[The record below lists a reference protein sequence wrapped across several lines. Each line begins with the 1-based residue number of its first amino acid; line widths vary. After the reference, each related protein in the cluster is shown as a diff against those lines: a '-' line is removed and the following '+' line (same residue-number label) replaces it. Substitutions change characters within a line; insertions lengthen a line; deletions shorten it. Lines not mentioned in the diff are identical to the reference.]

1 MMARS
6 ARFNNRKTR
15 AHSRGHFTSLAARND
30 KGVALLISLML
41 LTLMSVMSVVM
52 VMTVSPDMLINGYY
66 GNFRGSFY
74 AADSGLNMAR
84 SQLINQIQTQ
94 LNPTPCTGW
103 GGTTP
108 PGCST
113 LPLSS
118 TNATTVMNN
127 VLATTSGGYGSLTSL
142 NLGQAANSWPGSFQ
156 ILTTNNSTTN
166 TCVSTFTL
174 PADTVN
180 NSPNPSPYT
189 TNTTTGQVTSY
200 KYQFNYQLCSLGR
213 ALGAQQVY
221 TSENGYISL
230 IVQANTTT
238 TQQTT
243 VSFASFGA
251 FINNYPPCTGALVPG
266 TMEGPMFTNGA
277 WQFGNNGAYIFTDP
291 VGQSNAKADY
301 YCGGGGSNCNQVAAS
316 SYSSG
321 SCKIAP
327 TFGGGLQLGQAAVAL
342 PPNDF
347 SQKWAVIDGKGC
359 GEGGSTCNV
368 STPPSPANSDLH
380 AALMDINKNAY
391 PSNGASTGVFLPYS
405 CAGSACTM
413 NGGGIYV
420 EGNATVALSP
430 GTDGSGNLTQVYTIT
445 QGSTTTTI
453 TTNPTANTTTI
464 SSGSTNRVL
473 TGVPLNKL
481 LATPSPGTM
490 LYVDGTVSLS
500 GPTGQSNQGQPAI
513 QDGSQV
519 TVAAGGNVN
528 ITGDIVYKHEP
539 VTMDTS
545 NTLIP
550 ANDTNQVLGIFTA
563 TGNINLSSPY
573 SNNNLQVDGALAAIG
588 QSCSSN
594 SCGFTVS
601 GSINT
606 FNNVGGQIQ
615 GNIFSANMQTEN
627 TYFDR
632 RFTSKPGFAPPWFPS
647 TSVPLN
653 DITNAAP
660 PSIPNPPVITRMS
673 WSTTPQ

>member
-15 AHSRGHFTSLAARND
+15 AHGRGRSASLSARND

-41 LTLMSVMSVVM
+41 LTLMSIMSVVM

-84 SQLINQIQTQ
+84 QQLVNQIKTQ
-94 LNPTPCTGW
+94 LNVTPCTGW
-103 GGTTP
+103 GGTG
-108 PGCST
+108 GCT
-113 LPLSS
+113 NTPLSAS
-118 TNATTVMNN
+118 SATTVMNN
-127 VLATTSGGYGSLTSL
+127 VLATTGGYGGLTSL
-142 NLGQAANSWPGSFQ
+142 NLGQAVNSWPGSFQ
-156 ILTTNNSTTN
+156 ILATNNSTTN

-174 PADTVN
+174 PN
-180 NSPNPSPYT
+180 NPVGNTPNSQGQITQYT
-189 TNTTTGQVTSY
+189 YT
-200 KYQFNYQLCSLGR
+200 FNYQLCSLGR
-213 ALGAQQVY
+213 ALGSQQVY
-221 TSENGYISL
+221 TAENGYISL
-230 IVQANTTT
+230 TVQANTTT

-243 VSFASFGA
+243 VSFSSFGA

-291 VGQSNAKADY
+291 VGQANANADY
-301 YCGGGGSNCNQVAAS
+301 YCGSSCNQSAAS

-327 TFGGGLQLGQAAVAL
+327 TFPQGLKLGQAAVAL
-342 PPNDF
+342 PSNDF
-347 SQKWAVIDGKGC
+347 SQQWAVIDGKGC

-368 STPPSPANSDLH
+368 SAPPSPANSDLH

-405 CAGSACTM
+405 CVGSACTM

-420 EGNATVALSP
+420 EGNATVVLSP
-430 GTDGSGNLTQVYTIT
+430 STDGSGNLTQVYTIT

-473 TGVPLNKL
+473 TGVPMNKL
-481 LATPSPGTM
+481 LATPTPATM

-563 TGNINLSSPY
+563 SGNINLSSPY
-573 SNNNLQVDGALAAIG
+573 SNNNLQVDGALAAVG
-588 QSCSSN
+588 QNCASN

-615 GNIFSANMQTEN
+615 SNIFSANMQTEN

-647 TSVPLN
+647 TSVPLS
-653 DITNAAP
+653 DITNALP
-660 PSIPNPPVITRMS
+660 PTIPNPPTITRMS